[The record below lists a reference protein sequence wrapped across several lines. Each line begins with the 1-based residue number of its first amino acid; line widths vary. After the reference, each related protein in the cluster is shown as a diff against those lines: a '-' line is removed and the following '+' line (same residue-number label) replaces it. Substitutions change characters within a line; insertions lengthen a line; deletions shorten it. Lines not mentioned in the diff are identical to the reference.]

1 MVARR
6 KSLARDPHVTE
17 RPITTNR
24 FLAATGHGCVRLRPV
39 LIENRIVCRGD
50 ARRCRFATLMAVSA
64 LAPMPRIPP
73 DGISRGLH
81 EWIGL
86 VVGETGTGK
95 ELVAREI
102 HRRSNRAAKLIV
114 PVHVA
119 AIPSEL
125 LESELFGHEKGA
137 FTGATES
144 RPGLFE
150 FADHGTLFL
159 DEIGEAPM
167 GLQSK
172 LLRVLQ
178 DGIVRRV
185 GSTRERAVD
194 VRVVSATNRP
204 LERMIEEKTFR
215 SDLFYRIKVI
225 QIRVPPLRERKEDIP
240 LLIAHFVDE
249 IAGRLG
255 KGPMVASANALA
267 AIARHDWPG
276 NVREL
281 RNAVERAVVMATD
294 NVLTASLF
302 EFASGE
308 EETDSGQAPVS
319 LTDMVDHFERDALE
333 LALGQSDGV
342 KRRAAELLGVSERTL
357 WYKLKKHGLS

>member
-1 MVARR
+1 
-6 KSLARDPHVTE
+6 
-17 RPITTNR
+17 
-24 FLAATGHGCVRLRPV
+24 
-39 LIENRIVCRGD
+39 
-50 ARRCRFATLMAVSA
+50 MAVSA

-308 EETDSGQAPVS
+308 EETDSGQ
-319 LTDMVDHFERDALE
+319 
-333 LALGQSDGV
+333 
-342 KRRAAELLGVSERTL
+342 
-357 WYKLKKHGLS
+357 